1 MNVRLR
7 ELLLAASMTGASTAV
22 VGAQP
27 ALAPPATPA
36 AASTNAPGPRI
47 QFDST
52 LFDFGRVKSGE
63 PVKHSYIFTNTGDAL
78 LIIHSVN
85 PGCGCTTVGEWTK
98 QVEPGK
104 TGSISIQFNT
114 LGYGGQIFK
123 QPSLTCNVTNQ
134 PMVFLQ
140 LKGTVYKPYDVIPAL
155 AILNVPPD
163 AETASVVMTIT
174 NNTEEPLA
182 VFSPESN
189 NRTFS
194 AQLTTNQPGRG
205 YQLAVSAVPPLPT
218 GSVQG
223 QITLKTSWTNTP
235 VIPVTVV
242 VNAQP
247 PVMVIPAYV
256 TLQPGPLPNAVTNS
270 IAIQNN
276 STNLLKLS
284 DPAVNVAN
292 VQVQIKETQ
301 PGRSFAAMLEFP
313 KGFQVPPGQQVEFSA
328 KTSHPKVPLVKVP
341 VMQLPRQPMPVLPTP
356 PAPVTAAAPSVPPAP
371 VVVPPTPVKPAPSA
385 AVNPAPVRKVRTT
398 IPPPPELPPEPPDP
412 PIRSK

>member
-7 ELLLAASMTGASTAV
+7 ELFLAASMTGASTAV

-27 ALAPPATPA
+27 AVPA
-36 AASTNAPGPRI
+36 APTNAPGPRI

-63 PVKHSYIFTNTGDAL
+63 AVKHTYVFTNTGDTL
-78 LIIHSVN
+78 LVINSVQ
-85 PGCGCTTVGEWTK
+85 PQCACSAAGEWTK

-104 TGSISIQFNT
+104 TGVIPIQFNT
-114 LGYGGQIFK
+114 LGYGGQVFK
-123 QPSLTCNVTNQ
+123 QTTVTCNVTNQ
-134 PMVFLQ
+134 PMLFLQ

-155 AILNVPPD
+155 AILNVAPD

-174 NNTEEPLA
+174 NNTEEPLE
-182 VFSPESN
+182 VFSPQSN

-194 AQLTTNQPGRG
+194 AQLATNQPGKG
-205 YQLAVSAVPPLPT
+205 YQLTVSTVPPLPT

-223 QITLKTSWTNTP
+223 QITVKTSWTNTP

-247 PVMVIPAYV
+247 PVMVMPAYI
-256 TLQPGPLPNAVTNS
+256 TLAPGPLPNAVTNS

-276 STNLLKLS
+276 STNSLRLS
-284 DPAVNVAN
+284 DPAVNVAD

-301 PGRSFAAMLEFP
+301 PGRSFAAMLAFP
-313 KGFQVPPGQQVEFSA
+313 KGFQIPPGQQVELSV

-341 VMQLPRQPMPVLPTP
+341 VMQLPRQPMQVLPAP
-356 PAPVTAAAPSVPPAP
+356 PAPATAATPVLAPPAP
-371 VVVPPTPVKPAPSA
+371 AVAPATPAKA
-385 AVNPAPVRKVRTT
+385 APVRTVRT
-398 IPPPPELPPEPPDP
+398 IRRPPPELPPEPPDP
-412 PIRSK
+412 PARSK

>member
-1 MNVRLR
+1 
-7 ELLLAASMTGASTAV
+7 
-22 VGAQP
+22 
-27 ALAPPATPA
+27 
-36 AASTNAPGPRI
+36 
-47 QFDST
+47 
-52 LFDFGRVKSGE
+52 
-63 PVKHSYIFTNTGDAL
+63 
-78 LIIHSVN
+78 
-85 PGCGCTTVGEWTK
+85 
-98 QVEPGK
+98 
-104 TGSISIQFNT
+104 
-114 LGYGGQIFK
+114 
-123 QPSLTCNVTNQ
+123 
-134 PMVFLQ
+134 
-140 LKGTVYKPYDVIPAL
+140 
-155 AILNVPPD
+155 
-163 AETASVVMTIT
+163 
-174 NNTEEPLA
+174 
-182 VFSPESN
+182 
-189 NRTFS
+189 
-194 AQLTTNQPGRG
+194 
-205 YQLAVSAVPPLPT
+205 LAVSAVPPLPT